1 MCLEENEDDDHIIY
15 CQQLRDKWLM
25 VANNTMH
32 KCDQML
38 KDLLSQEKYLQLNQ
52 EDTQLLLLWN
62 RNFFSHTIDPN
73 QELPIPFVHLMLKI
87 FFPKEKY
94 REIKLIVKSEKATLT
109 ITTLFLEIFIN
120 EFYKIIW
127 QPRCNLITEWERTK
141 GIKKQDLRK
150 KIPAHQHI
158 TYERT
163 LTQQIEGD
171 TYDLKGRKI
180 LKHSEQWSIALGK
193 TRQYIDQLIREGNRV
208 IWKLLWEDIGEFYIG
223 DGRAQ
228 EQSIGWGTGSEF

>member
-1 MCLEENEDDDHIIY
+1 M
-15 CQQLRDKWLM
+15 
-25 VANNTMH
+25 ANNTMH

-73 QELPIPFVHLMLKI
+73 QELPIPFVHLMLKN

-94 REIKLIVKSEKATLT
+94 REIKLIVKLEKATLT

-141 GIKKQDLRK
+141 RIKKQDLRK
-150 KIPAHQHI
+150 KIPAHQYI
-158 TYERT
+158 TYERI

-193 TRQYIDQLIREGNRV
+193 TIDQLIREGNR
-208 IWKLLWEDIGEFYIG
+208 LLWEDIGEFYIG
-223 DGRAQ
+223 DDRAQ

>member
-1 MCLEENEDDDHIIY
+1 
-15 CQQLRDKWLM
+15 
-25 VANNTMH
+25 
-32 KCDQML
+32 ML

-62 RNFFSHTIDPN
+62 RNFFSHTIDPD
-73 QELPIPFVHLMLKI
+73 QELPIPF
-87 FFPKEKY
+87 
-94 REIKLIVKSEKATLT
+94 SEKATLT

-127 QPRCNLITEWERTK
+127 QPRCNLITEWECTK

-193 TRQYIDQLIREGNRV
+193 TRQYIDQLIIE
-208 IWKLLWEDIGEFYIG
+208 GEFYIG
-223 DGRAQ
+223 DDRVQ